1 VKKGK
6 KFPNSCLEKRHRGS
20 CNIEQ
25 ADTKIINDAVGIP
38 WEGTFVVILTSE

>member
-6 KFPNSCLEKRHRGS
+6 KFSDSFLEQRHRGS

-25 ADTKIINDAVGIP
+25 ADTKIRNDAVGLP
-38 WEGTFVVILTSE
+38 WEGTSVIILAPE